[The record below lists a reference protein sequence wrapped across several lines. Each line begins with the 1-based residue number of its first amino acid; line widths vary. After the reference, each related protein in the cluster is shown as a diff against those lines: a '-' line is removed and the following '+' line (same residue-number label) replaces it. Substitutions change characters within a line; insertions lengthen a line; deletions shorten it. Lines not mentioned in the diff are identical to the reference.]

1 MNVDPAQVC
10 VLVLLLQ
17 AIILKRKGLPSSQLD
32 TETSCLVGAT
42 PRAGYW

>member
-17 AIILKRKGLPSSQLD
+17 AMILKRKGLSSSQLN
-32 TETSCLVGAT
+32 TETPYLVGA
-42 PRAGYW
+42 GMGLL